1 MNIVAGRIGQAGGLL
16 SCIKLRKLVKRLTCI
31 NSLHAKANSLSSIG
45 FNFKRAELPM
55 RAHQIMT
62 RPVITVAP
70 ETTIVDAANLMLQR
84 HVSGLPVVDAA
95 GKLVGIVS
103 EGDFIRR
110 SEIGTQRKRGRWLNF
125 ILGPGKSA
133 SDFVHEHG
141 RRVDEVMTKQP
152 LTITEDTTLAEIVDQ
167 MEKNNVKR
175 LPVIRAD
182 KVVGIVSRANL
193 LQAVASLA
201 REVPDP
207 TADDDH
213 IRNRVIDA
221 LEKNNW
227 CPFGLSVIV
236 KDGIVHLSG
245 VITEE
250 RSRQAA
256 VVAAENVDGV
266 KKVHDHLCWVDT
278 LSGIYLNSPEDE
290 EMAKA
295 S

>member
-1 MNIVAGRIGQAGGLL
+1 
-16 SCIKLRKLVKRLTCI
+16 
-31 NSLHAKANSLSSIG
+31 
-45 FNFKRAELPM
+45 M

-62 RPVITVAP
+62 RPVITVTP
-70 ETTIVDAANLMLQR
+70 ETAIVDAANTMLR
-84 HVSGLPVVDAA
+84 KHVSGLPVVDGK

-110 SEIGTQRKRGRWLNF
+110 SEIGTQRKRGKFLKF
-125 ILGPGKSA
+125 ILGPGKA
-133 SDFVHEHG
+133 AADFVHEHG
-141 RRVDEVMTKQP
+141 RKVAEIMTAEP
-152 LTITEDTTLAEIVDQ
+152 LTIAEDTQLEEIVEL
-167 MEKNNVKR
+167 MEKNGIKR
-175 LPVIRAD
+175 LPVMRGD
-182 KVVGIVSRANL
+182 KLVGIVSRSNL

-201 REVPDP
+201 RDVPDP

-221 LEKNNW
+221 IEKYDW

-250 RSRQAA
+250 RSREAA
-256 VVAAENVDGV
+256 IVAAENVTGV
-266 KKVHDHLCWVDT
+266 TRVHDHLCWVDT
-278 LSGIYLNSPEDE
+278 MSGMYLNSPEDDDL
-290 EMAKA
+290 AKA